1 MGHVPDSLPVTDET
15 RERLREQ
22 ANQLPAP
29 TVLRLCDLLAV
40 AVEDSRQGADPRL
53 PLELALVKVTSP
65 GSDLSRESLAFR
77 VEQLEQRL
85 TGGAVRP
92 RTAPSPAAEA
102 ERPTPVAPQPAPAAA
117 APVEAPPL
125 GLDQLQDAWLRTV
138 LPAVQSRSIP
148 VASLLGE
155 ARPAT
160 LEGEMLTLEFPA
172 SADFHRRQAEEPK
185 NVNVIREAL
194 YEVTGHRLGV
204 TLALGEARGRDRGG
218 GRRPHRGGAHL
229 DVQGH
234 LRRHGSGGHAAMSK
248 LDMNKLMQQA
258 QQMQSQMQQ
267 LQEEVANEVVEA
279 SAGGGMV
286 TVKAT
291 GGGEIVGITID
302 PKAIDPDDP
311 EMLADLVLAAVN
323 EALRSAS
330 ALMESK
336 MQGMLPG
343 GLGGLGLPGL

>member
-1 MGHVPDSLPVTDET
+1 
-15 RERLREQ
+15 
-22 ANQLPAP
+22 
-29 TVLRLCDLLAV
+29 
-40 AVEDSRQGADPRL
+40 
-53 PLELALVKVTSP
+53 
-65 GSDLSRESLAFR
+65 
-77 VEQLEQRL
+77 
-85 TGGAVRP
+85 
-92 RTAPSPAAEA
+92 
-102 ERPTPVAPQPAPAAA
+102 
-117 APVEAPPL
+117 
-125 GLDQLQDAWLRTV
+125 
-138 LPAVQSRSIP
+138 
-148 VASLLGE
+148 
-155 ARPAT
+155 
-160 LEGEMLTLEFPA
+160 MLTLEFPA

-185 NVNVIREAL
+185 NVSVIREAL

-204 TLALGEARGRDRGG
+204 TLALGEAED
-218 GRRPHRGGAHL
+218 AVEDEDDAL
-229 DVQGH
+229 TEEALISMFKDTFDAN
-234 LRRHGSGGHAAMSK
+234 GSGGSTAMSK

-267 LQEEVANEVVEA
+267 MQEEAANEVVEA

-343 GLGGLGLPGL
+343 GLGG